1 MPADPARHPRVFTV
15 PAHLPFLDQLA
26 AGLWREAGE
35 DAAALAR
42 VTVVLP
48 TRRAARGLME
58 AFLRLTEGRPLLL
71 PRVVALAE
79 ANDEAAMLVGIEPPP
94 PPVPALRRQAVL
106 AKLVVAMER
115 SVGMTGADHAFRL
128 AGDLATLLDEIA
140 REEADPARLEDVA
153 DAAHATH
160 WQRTL
165 KFLEIVTAHWP
176 GWLAENGLADPA
188 ARLVAMLAAR
198 RRSWESAPPEAPI
211 YAAGSTGSIPAV
223 ARLLRTVSRL
233 PRGAVVLPGLDLTM
247 EETAWDSLTDS
258 HPQAGLK
265 RLLATLGVTRGDVV
279 PWHAVSSGPAGTEAR
294 AAVVARSM
302 LPAGG
307 MAGWRHREREAVR
320 AGLAGVGRIDAA
332 DQNEEALA
340 IALALRAALETSGR
354 RAALVTPDR
363 ALAQRV
369 AAALAR
375 FGVRADDSA
384 GRPLGATPPGVFL
397 RLVVAA
403 CAERLAPVP
412 LLSLLKHPLA
422 AGGLQP
428 GRFRAAV
435 RLLEMA
441 VLRGPRPGS
450 GIEGLRQALAQAG
463 RREERYR
470 PRGLLAATRVLAAVE
485 RALAP
490 LLAAFTLGSAP
501 PARFLEATVAAA
513 EALAA
518 SEGEA
523 GADRLWALEAGEA
536 AAGRMAEALEAL
548 GELAPV
554 TPDEWPGL
562 FEALFEGAEVRLR
575 RLGSAGLDA
584 PHPRLFIWGVLEAR
598 LQSVDLAVLGGLNE
612 GTWPAAT
619 DPGPWLSRP
628 MRIRF
633 GLASPEVAVG
643 QAAHDVAQL
652 LSSCPQV
659 LLTRARRVDGAPT
672 VPSRWLVRLDAFLRS
687 QLGEGSHLAPATD
700 WLTLAR
706 ALDAPR
712 IVAPEQAPTPSP
724 PRSLRP
730 ARLSVTEVERLL
742 RDPFEIYARLILG
755 LRKIPGI
762 DEPVGRGD
770 WGSLVHA
777 AVAVALRRAAETGWP
792 GSETFRTWIIEDG
805 SRRFAALASP
815 ANAAFWRP
823 RLARIAAWMAEAEE
837 ERRRA
842 GSSVACFAEIK
853 GELTLPGGF
862 VLHGRADRIDLLSDG
877 TAELIDYKT
886 GTIPTQNEIDEAYA
900 LQLPL
905 EAAMVARGAF
915 APVGKVMPA
924 SLSHWKL
931 TGGFEP
937 AKVVPVKGEA
947 ASLAEVA
954 FARFEELRAYFSDPA
969 TPYRPVPHPHR
980 APKFSDYLHLAR
992 VAEWGGE

>member
-1 MPADPARHPRVFTV
+1 MVADLARAPRVFSV

-26 AGLWREAGE
+26 AGLWREAGS
-35 DAAALAR
+35 DPATLAR

-58 AFLRLTEGRPLLL
+58 SFLRLTEGRPLLL
-71 PRVVALAE
+71 PRVIALAE
-79 ANDEAAMLVGIEPPP
+79 ANDEAAMLAGIEPPP
-94 PPVPALRRQAVL
+94 PPVPALRRQAAL

-115 SVGMTGADHAFRL
+115 SIGMTGADHAFRL
-128 AGDLATLLDEIA
+128 AGELATLLDEIA
-140 REEADPARLEDVA
+140 REEADPARLAEAA
-153 DAAHATH
+153 DAAHAVH

-165 KFLEIVTAHWP
+165 KFLEIVTTAWP
-176 GWLAENGLADPA
+176 LWLSANGVADPA
-188 ARLVAMLAAR
+188 ARLVAMLEAR
-198 RRSWESAPPEAPI
+198 RRAWESAPPEAPV

-233 PRGAVVLPGLDLTM
+233 PRGAVILPGLDRAM
-247 EETAWDSLTDS
+247 AEAAWESLGDS
-258 HPQAGLK
+258 HPQAGLR
-265 RLLATLGVTRGDVV
+265 RLLGTLGVTRGDVA
-279 PWHAVSSGPAGTEAR
+279 PWQAEAAGPAGTAGR
-294 AAVVARSM
+294 AAVVARAM
-302 LPAGG
+302 LPAAG
-307 MAGWRHREREAVR
+307 MEEWRRRGREAVR
-320 AGLAGVGRIDAA
+320 AGIAGVGRIDAA

-340 IALALRAALETSGR
+340 IALALRSALETPGR
-354 RAALVTPDR
+354 RAALITPDR

-375 FGVRADDSA
+375 FGVSADDSA

-397 RLVVAA
+397 RLVVTA

-422 AGGLQP
+422 AGGMPP

-435 RLLEMA
+435 RLLETA

-450 GIEGLRQALAQAG
+450 GIEGMAQALAQAA
-463 RREERYR
+463 RKDERYR
-470 PRGLLAATRVLAAVE
+470 PRGLLAAARVLGAVE
-485 RALAP
+485 AALAP
-490 LLAAFTLGSAP
+490 LLAAFRLGSAP
-501 PARFLEATVAAA
+501 PARFLEATIAAA

-518 SEGEA
+518 TEDAA
-523 GADRLWALEAGEA
+523 GATRLWALEAGEA
-536 AAGRMAEALEAL
+536 ASTRMAEALEAF

-628 MRIRF
+628 MRVRF

-643 QAAHDVAQL
+643 QAAHDVTQL
-652 LSSCPQV
+652 LASCPQV

-687 QLGEGSHLAPATD
+687 QLGEGGHLAPATD
-700 WLTLAR
+700 WLALAR

-712 IVAPEQAPTPSP
+712 GVTPEAAPTPRP
-724 PRSLRP
+724 ALALRP
-730 ARLSVTEVERLL
+730 TRLSVTEVERLL

-755 LRKIPGI
+755 LRKLPAI
-762 DEPVGRGD
+762 DEPVSRGD

-777 AVAVALRRAAETGWP
+777 AVAAALRRAGEFGWP
-792 GSETFRTWIIEDG
+792 GTETFRTWIIEDG
-805 SRRFAALASP
+805 ARRFAALDSP

-823 RLARIAAWMAEAEE
+823 RLARIAAWMADAEE
-837 ERRRA
+837 ERRRSGVA
-842 GSSVACFAEIK
+842 VACFAEIK

-862 VLHGRADRIDLLSDG
+862 LLHGRADRIDLLADG
-877 TAELIDYKT
+877 RAELIDYKT
-886 GTIPTQNEIDEAYA
+886 GTIPKQNEIEEAYA

-915 APVGKVMPA
+915 APVGRLAPA
-924 SLSHWKL
+924 ALAHWRL

-947 ASLAEVA
+947 AALADAA
-954 FARFEELRAYFSDPA
+954 FARFEELRAHFADPA

-980 APKFSDYLHLAR
+980 APKFSDYVHLAR
-992 VAEWGGE
+992 IAEWGGE

>member
-1 MPADPARHPRVFTV
+1 MPADGARAPRVHSV

-35 DAAALAR
+35 DAATLAR
-42 VTVVLP
+42 ATVVLP

-71 PRVVALAE
+71 PRVIALAE
-79 ANDEAAMLVGIEPPP
+79 ANDEAAMLAGIEPPP
-94 PPVPALRRQAVL
+94 PPVPALRRQAAL

-140 REEADPARLEDVA
+140 REEADPARLADAA
-153 DAAHATH
+153 DAAHAVH

-165 KFLEIVTAHWP
+165 KFLEIVTAAWP
-176 GWLAENGLADPA
+176 QWLAGNGVSDPA
-188 ARLVAMLAAR
+188 ARLVAMLDAR
-198 RRSWESAPPEAPI
+198 CRAWEAAPPDAPV

-233 PRGAVVLPGLDLTM
+233 PRGAVVLPGLDLAM
-247 EETAWDSLTDS
+247 DAAAWDSVTES

-265 RLLATLGVTRGDVV
+265 RLLSTLGVTRADVL
-279 PWHAVSSGPAGTEAR
+279 PWRVEVAAPSGNEAR
-294 AAVVARSM
+294 ERAVARAL
-302 LPAGG
+302 LPAAG
-307 MAGWRHREREAVR
+307 MAAWRHREREAVR

-340 IALALRAALETSGR
+340 IALALRAALETPDR
-354 RAALVTPDR
+354 RAALITPDR

-422 AGGLQP
+422 AGGMQP

-450 GIEGLRQALAQAG
+450 GIEGMAQAIAAAA

-485 RALAP
+485 QALSP
-490 LLAAFTLGSAP
+490 LIAAFRVSTAAP
-501 PARFLEATVAAA
+501 QRFLEATLAAA

-518 SEGEA
+518 TEA
-523 GADRLWALEAGEA
+523 EPGGARLWALEAGEA
-536 AAGRMAEALEAL
+536 ASARMAEALEAL
-548 GELAPV
+548 GELAPI

-598 LQSVDLAVLGGLNE
+598 LQSVDLAILGGLNE

-628 MRIRF
+628 MRVRF
-633 GLASPEVAVG
+633 GLASPEAAVG
-643 QAAHDVAQL
+643 QAAHDLAQA
-652 LSSCPQV
+652 LSCCPQV

-687 QLGEGSHLAPATD
+687 QLGEGEHLAPATD
-700 WLTLAR
+700 WLALAR

-712 IVAPEQAPTPSP
+712 VVTPEEAPTPRP
-724 PRSLRP
+724 ALALRP
-730 ARLSVTEVERLL
+730 RKLSVTEVERLL

-755 LRKIPGI
+755 LRKLPAI

-777 AVAVALRRAAETGWP
+777 AIAVALRRAGERGWP
-792 GSETFRTWIIEDG
+792 GPETFREWIIEDG
-805 SRRFAALASP
+805 ARRFAALDSP
-815 ANAAFWRP
+815 VNSAFWQP
-823 RLARIAAWMAEAEE
+823 RLTRIAAWMAEAEQ
-837 ERRRA
+837 ERRQARGA
-842 GSSVACFAEIK
+842 VACFAEIK

-862 VLHGRADRIDLLSDG
+862 VLHGRADRIDLLADG

-886 GTIPTQNEIDEAYA
+886 GTIPKQNEIDDGYA

-905 EAAMVARGAF
+905 EAAMVQKGAF
-915 APVGKVMPA
+915 QPLGRA
-924 SLSHWKL
+924 SPGSLAHWKL

-937 AKVVPVKGEA
+937 AKVVPVKGDA
-947 ASLAEVA
+947 AALAA
-954 FARFEELRAYFSDPA
+954 AAYARFEALRAHFADPA

-980 APKFSDYLHLAR
+980 APRFSDYLHLAR
-992 VAEWGGE
+992 IAEWGGE